1 MLNKACSALGSYLN
15 HTTVV
20 ENRGYWLVVSIL
32 YEIEVRITC
41 PVSATQKQMETHR
54 TMRNVE
60 AVMFGHLSQ
69 EK

>member
-1 MLNKACSALGSYLN
+1 MSVIWL
-15 HTTVV
+15 
-20 ENRGYWLVVSIL
+20 GYWLVVSIL

-41 PVSATQKQMETHR
+41 PVSATQEQMETHR